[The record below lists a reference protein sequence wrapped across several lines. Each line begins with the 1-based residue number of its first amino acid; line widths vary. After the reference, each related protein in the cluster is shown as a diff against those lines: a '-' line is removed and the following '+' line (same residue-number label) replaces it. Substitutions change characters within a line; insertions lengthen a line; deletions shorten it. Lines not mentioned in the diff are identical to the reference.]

1 MDGRE
6 RTSSTGMTSTARL
19 KSRAGPMEYRYV
31 SHPIRSLHRF
41 TEIGKWAR
49 ADHEAPR
56 LPPIQSHHPTPLCS
70 SRRIK
75 EVPIR
80 RKLPF
85 IAAFVQ
91 IFIGSLFCTLSKV
104 IKTKTNNPQYKTLCQ
119 ITKQNHKT
127 PIWVSVSSLKV
138 RMQSI
143 KLWYGVNLIAHTARV
158 PKIYYRIRPRPPMCK
173 STNWIEC
180 PMGMTY
186 RMNCIKWRDNG
197 RYRTSSSRI
206 NM

>member
-31 SHPIRSLHRF
+31 SHPIRF
-41 TEIGKWAR
+41 TCRNWEMGSGRPWST
-49 ADHEAPR
+49 APSSNTIT
-56 LPPIQSHHPTPLCS
+56 PPHTPLQFQEDQRS
-70 SRRIK
+70 SDTSQTTVDR
-75 EVPIR
+75 V
-80 RKLPF
+80 
-85 IAAFVQ
+85 AFVQ

-158 PKIYYRIRPRPPMCK
+158 PKIYYRIRPPMCK